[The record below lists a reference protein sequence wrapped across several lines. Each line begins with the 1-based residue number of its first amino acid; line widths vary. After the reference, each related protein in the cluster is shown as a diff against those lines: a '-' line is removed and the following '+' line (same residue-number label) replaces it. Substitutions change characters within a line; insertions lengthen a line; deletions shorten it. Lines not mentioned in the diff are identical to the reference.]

1 MAFAKKCDRCGKF
14 YETREIEPDIRIL
27 IYKHG
32 YGAAHAAYADHCDDC
47 QKELESFIGY
57 SKSKKKGE

>member
-1 MAFAKKCDRCGKF
+1 MAIACQCDRCGKF
-14 YETREIEPDIRIL
+14 CEARKYVPDIRIL
-27 IYKHG
+27 RYH
-32 YGAAHAAYADHCDDC
+32 YPSRETYYDLCDDC